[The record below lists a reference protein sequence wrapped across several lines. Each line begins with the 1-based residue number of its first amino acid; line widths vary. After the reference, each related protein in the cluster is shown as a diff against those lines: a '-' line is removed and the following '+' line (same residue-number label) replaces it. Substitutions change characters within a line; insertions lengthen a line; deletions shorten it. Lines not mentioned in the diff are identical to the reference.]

1 MKNKAIIFAIFL
13 LAFNGIL
20 IWSGQVYAKA
30 QDNDKIVARVIENCG
45 LDENWTAYMA
55 VYGHVNGDYLY
66 FYRSLST
73 DMRSV
78 YRIGLKDYKLEKYIS
93 NIWTPKFIDNY
104 IFYNTGDYILYA
116 KDLDTGRT
124 IKLADDGSCRYVR
137 KYKNYIYFIDASEN
151 KLCVFVSKRLF
162 GLFYIFCKKRIDS
175 EVNHY
180 GDDEDKGL
188 VMYKDRLYYAKYV
201 KSPERFITG
210 VKVYS
215 CRLNGTD
222 KKPVDTELPSDG
234 VLFLRNGDLLFGYRD
249 DAIEESEK
257 LYTYNALYRFD
268 GKTFVNIGASADYPQ
283 YDDRLSD
290 GYHYMIGKLENG
302 KPIDAEE
309 GQLKVLRKDQY
320 GKWTVFANTPFEVRV
335 SGIDFVMQTGG
346 LMLLCDHGDG
356 VTDEIIIYD
365 KKGNLMVDVP
375 IAGWTDESYMK
386 AKIVG
391 DHVYI
396 IHGEYALDKL
406 TYGTIDKCEIIKLTD

>member
-1 MKNKAIIFAIFL
+1 MKNRVIVFVISL
-13 LAFNGIL
+13 MAFTGIL
-20 IWSGQVYAKA
+20 ICSGQAYAKA
-30 QDNDKIVARVIENCG
+30 QDTDKIIDHVIENCG

-73 DMRSV
+73 DRSV
-78 YRIGLKDYKLEKYIS
+78 YRIGLEDYKLEKYIS

-116 KDLDTGRT
+116 KNLDTGRT
-124 IKLADDGSCRYVR
+124 RKLADDGSCRYVR
-137 KYKNYIYFIDASEN
+137 KHENYIYYIDATENN
-151 KLCVFVSKRLF
+151 KLCVYNTKWFF
-162 GLFYIFCKKRIDS
+162 GLFGKKRIAS
-175 EVNHY
+175 GVNHY
-180 GDDEDKGL
+180 SDKDNNGL
-188 VMYKDRLYYAKYV
+188 VIFKNRVYYAKFV
-201 KSPERFITG
+201 RSPENFITG
-210 VKVYS
+210 VAIYS
-215 CRLNGTD
+215 CDLNGKD
-222 KKPVDTELPSDG
+222 NKPVDTDVVLPTDG
-234 VLFLRNGDLLFGYRD
+234 VLFLRNGELLFGYRD
-249 DAIEESEK
+249 DAIEESEN

-302 KPIDAEE
+302 KAIDAEE

-335 SGIDFVMQTGG
+335 SGIDFVMQTGC

-375 IAGWTDESYMK
+375 IAGWTDESYME

>member
-1 MKNKAIIFAIFL
+1 VKNKAIIFAIFL

-55 VYGHVNGDYLY
+55 VYGHVHGDYLY

-249 DAIEESEK
+249 DAIEESEN
-257 LYTYNALYRFD
+257 LYRYNALYRFD

-302 KPIDAEE
+302 KAIDAEE

-335 SGIDFVMQTGG
+335 SGIDFVMQTGC

-375 IAGWTDESYMK
+375 IAGWTDESYME

>member
-13 LAFNGIL
+13 LVFNGIL

-30 QDNDKIVARVIENCG
+30 QDNDKIVAHVIENCG

-73 DMRSV
+73 DRSV
-78 YRIGLKDYKLEKYIS
+78 YRIGLEDYKLEKYIS

-104 IFYNTGDYILYA
+104 IFYNTGDCILYA

-124 IKLADDGSCRYVR
+124 RKLVDDGSCRYVR
-137 KYKNYIYFIDASEN
+137 KYKNYIYFIDESEN

-162 GLFYIFCKKRIDS
+162 GLFCKKRIDS

-188 VMYKDRLYYAKYV
+188 VMYKDRLYYTKYV
-201 KSPERFITG
+201 KSPEGFITG

-222 KKPVDTELPSDG
+222 KKPVDTVLPSDG

-249 DAIEESEK
+249 DAIEESEN

-268 GKTFVNIGASADYPQ
+268 GKTFVNIGAAADYPQ

-290 GYHYMIGKLENG
+290 GYHYMIGELENG
-302 KPIDAEE
+302 KPVYTEE
-309 GQLKVLRKDQY
+309 GQLKVLRKDQN
-320 GKWTVFANTPFEVRV
+320 GKWTVFANTPFEIIVLG
-335 SGIDFVMQTGG
+335 SFKMQNGY
-346 LMLLCDHGDG
+346 LMLLWDNGD
-356 VTDEIIIYD
+356 VVPVETIIYD
-365 KKGNLMVDVP
+365 KNGNLMVDVP
-375 IAGWTDESYMK
+375 IAGETDESYME

-391 DHVYI
+391 EYVYI
-396 IHGEYALDKL
+396 IHGEYAFDKI
-406 TYGTIDKCEIIKLTD
+406 TYRTIDKCEIIKLTD

>member
-13 LAFNGIL
+13 LVFNGIL

-30 QDNDKIVARVIENCG
+30 QDNDKILARVIENCG

-73 DMRSV
+73 DRSV
-78 YRIGLKDYKLEKYIS
+78 YRIGLEDYKLEKYIS

-104 IFYNTGDYILYA
+104 IFYNTGDCILYA

-124 IKLADDGSCRYVR
+124 RKLVDDGSCRYVR
-137 KYKNYIYFIDASEN
+137 KYKNYIYFIDESEN

-162 GLFYIFCKKRIDS
+162 GLFCKKRIDS

-188 VMYKDRLYYAKYV
+188 VMYKDRLYYTKYV
-201 KSPERFITG
+201 KSPEGFITG

-222 KKPVDTELPSDG
+222 KKPVDTVLPSDG

-249 DAIEESEK
+249 DAIEESEN

-268 GKTFVNIGASADYPQ
+268 GKTFVNIGAAADYPQ

-290 GYHYMIGKLENG
+290 GYHYMIGELENG
-302 KPIDAEE
+302 KPVYTEE
-309 GQLKVLRKDQY
+309 GQLKVLRKDQN
-320 GKWTVFANTPFEVRV
+320 GKWTVFANTPFEIIVLG
-335 SGIDFVMQTGG
+335 SFKMQNGY
-346 LMLLCDHGDG
+346 LMLLWDNGD
-356 VTDEIIIYD
+356 VVPVETIIYD
-365 KKGNLMVDVP
+365 KNGNLMVDVP
-375 IAGWTDESYMK
+375 IAGETDESYME

-391 DHVYI
+391 EYVYI
-396 IHGEYALDKL
+396 IHGEYAFDKI
-406 TYGTIDKCEIIKLTD
+406 TYRTIDKCEIIKLTD

>member
-1 MKNKAIIFAIFL
+1 MKNKAIILAIFL

-20 IWSGQVYAKA
+20 IGSGQVYAKA

-124 IKLADDGSCRYVR
+124 IKLADDGSCRDVR

-180 GDDEDKGL
+180 DDDEDKGL

-201 KSPERFITG
+201 KSPEGFITG

-249 DAIEESEK
+249 DAIEESEN

-268 GKTFVNIGASADYPQ
+268 GKTFVNIGATADYPQ

-309 GQLKVLRKDQY
+309 GQLKVLRKDQD
-320 GKWTVFANTPFEVRV
+320 GKWTVFANTPFEVRA
-335 SGIDFVMQTGG
+335 SGIDFVMQTGC
-346 LMLLCDHGDG
+346 LMLLCDHGFG

-365 KKGNLMVDVP
+365 KNGNLMVDVP
-375 IAGWTDESYMK
+375 IAGETDESYME

-391 DHVYI
+391 EYVYI
-396 IHGEYALDKL
+396 IHGEYAFDKI
-406 TYGTIDKCEIIKLTD
+406 TYRTIDKCEIIKLTD

>member
-73 DMRSV
+73 DRSV
-78 YRIGLKDYKLEKYIS
+78 YRIGLEDYKLEKYIS

-116 KDLDTGRT
+116 KNLDTGRT
-124 IKLADDGSCRYVR
+124 RKLVDDGSCRYVR
-137 KYKNYIYFIDASEN
+137 KYKNYIYFIDESEN

-162 GLFYIFCKKRIDS
+162 GLFCKKRIDS

-188 VMYKDRLYYAKYV
+188 VMYKDRLYYTKYV
-201 KSPERFITG
+201 KSPEGFITG

-222 KKPVDTELPSDG
+222 KKPVDTVLPSDG

-249 DAIEESEK
+249 DAIEESEN

-268 GKTFVNIGASADYPQ
+268 GKTFVNIGAAADYPQ

-290 GYHYMIGKLENG
+290 GYHYMIGELENG
-302 KPIDAEE
+302 KPVYTEE
-309 GQLKVLRKDQY
+309 GQLKVLRKDQN
-320 GKWTVFANTPFEVRV
+320 GKWTVFANTPFEIIVLG
-335 SGIDFVMQTGG
+335 SFKMQNGY
-346 LMLLCDHGDG
+346 LMLLWDNGD
-356 VTDEIIIYD
+356 VVPVETIIYD
-365 KKGNLMVDVP
+365 KNGNLMVDVP
-375 IAGWTDESYMK
+375 IAGETDESYME

-391 DHVYI
+391 EYVYI
-396 IHGEYALDKL
+396 IHREYAFDKL
-406 TYGTIDKCEIIKLTD
+406 TYRTIDKCEIIKLTD

>member
-13 LAFNGIL
+13 LTFNGIL

-30 QDNDKIVARVIENCG
+30 QDNDKIVAHVIENCG

-78 YRIGLKDYKLEKYIS
+78 YRIGLEDYKLEKYIS

-104 IFYNTGDYILYA
+104 IFYNTGDCILYA

-124 IKLADDGSCRYVR
+124 RKLVDDGSCRYVR

-162 GLFYIFCKKRIDS
+162 GLFCKKRIDS

-188 VMYKDRLYYAKYV
+188 VMYKDRLYYTKYV
-201 KSPERFITG
+201 KSPEGFITG

-222 KKPVDTELPSDG
+222 KKPVDTVLPSDG

-249 DAIEESEK
+249 DAIEESEN

-268 GKTFVNIGASADYPQ
+268 GKTFVNIGAAADYPQ

-290 GYHYMIGKLENG
+290 GYHYMIGELENE
-302 KPIDAEE
+302 KPVYTEE
-309 GQLKVLRKDQY
+309 GQLKVLRKDQN
-320 GKWTVFANTPFEVRV
+320 GKWTVFANTPFEIMVLG
-335 SGIDFVMQTGG
+335 SFKMQNGY
-346 LMLLCDHGDG
+346 LMLLWDNGDL
-356 VTDEIIIYD
+356 VPVETIIYD
-365 KKGNLMVDVP
+365 KNGNLMVDVP
-375 IAGWTDESYMK
+375 IAGETDESYME

-391 DHVYI
+391 EYVYI
-396 IHGEYALDKL
+396 IHGEYAFDKI
-406 TYGTIDKCEIIKLTD
+406 TYRTIDKCEIIKLTD

>member
-55 VYGHVNGDYLY
+55 VYGHVHGDYLY

-78 YRIGLKDYKLEKYIS
+78 YRIGIKDYTLETYIS

-137 KYKNYIYFIDASEN
+137 KYKNFIYFIDASEN

-222 KKPVDTELPSDG
+222 KKLVDTELPSDG

-249 DAIEESEK
+249 DAIEESEN

-335 SGIDFVMQTGG
+335 SGIDFVMQTGC